1 MDLILV
7 AFIAGLTFGGWRSG
21 FIHRLF
27 GLLFMAVAF
36 VVGAYLRGPFGDLA
50 NSVFKDIPPDYAS
63 LVGYTFAFPV
73 ILAVLHI
80 ATYPIVHRI
89 QPQGLTK
96 ELDRALGAL
105 FGFIEATLILSA
117 VVVILDTYF
126 VGGEAAGN
134 RPGINY
140 ITDLAASFNASVT
153 VHLLRETT
161 VPLVLALLG
170 PLLPK
175 DISTLVPG
183 GVPGLPGI
191 PGLPAFQ
198 TPTPTR

>member
-7 AFIAGLTFGGWRSG
+7 GLMAGLTFGGWRTG

-36 VVGAYLRGPFGDLA
+36 VLGAYLRGPFGALA
-50 NSVFKDIPPDYAS
+50 AGFFKDIPPDYAS

-73 ILAVLHI
+73 VLAVLHI
-80 ATYPIVHRI
+80 ATYPIVKRI
-89 QPQGLTK
+89 HPSGLTL

-105 FGFIEATLILSA
+105 FGFVEGALILSA
-117 VVVILDTYF
+117 VVVILDAYF

-134 RPGINY
+134 RPGLDY
-140 ITDLAASFNASVT
+140 FTSLTASFNASVT
-153 VHLLRETT
+153 VHILRETT
-161 VPLVLALLG
+161 VPVVLAILG

-175 DISTLVPG
+175 DISSLIPT
-183 GVPGLPGI
+183 GVPGLPGLPI
-191 PGLPAFQ
+191 PS
-198 TPTPTR
+198 R